1 VERIIIDTDI
11 GSDPDDALAIALAMK
26 SPEIIIEGI
35 TIVNGDI
42 EHKARMAHKILSLG
56 ECSDIRVIPGI
67 SNSLLK
73 NRTLYANGQ
82 EGEGFVS
89 PDDTTIFDG
98 HAVDFIIEKV
108 MNNPGEISLVAIGP
122 LTNIA
127 AAMIREPKI
136 SRMLK
141 RIYLMGGVKGTGDHY
156 IDLPLV
162 EYNIKCDP
170 EAASVVFASG
180 TPILMVGLDV
190 TMKLMLTK
198 DMLNQIKNNNSPL
211 NGVLAGIVERWLTF
225 IGGEATPMHDPLA
238 LALVIN
244 PNLVKT
250 QRMNVVVEYSHDRS
264 SGQTVAS
271 PNQDGYVSVACQV
284 NEKQFFELLLSRLA

>member
-1 VERIIIDTDI
+1 MERIIIDTDI

-26 SPEIIIEGI
+26 SPEIIVEGI
-35 TIVNGDI
+35 TIVNGDV
-42 EHKARMAHKILSLG
+42 EHKARMAHKLLSLG
-56 ECSDIRVIPGI
+56 GRSDIKVIPGI

-89 PDDTTIFDG
+89 PDDHTLFDG
-98 HAVDFIIEKV
+98 HAVDFIIEQV

-136 SRMLK
+136 VNALK
-141 RIYLMGGVKGTGDHY
+141 RIYLMGGVTGTGDHHS
-156 IDLPLV
+156 DLPPV

-170 EAASVVFASG
+170 EAASLVFSSG
-180 TPILMVGLDV
+180 ISILMVGLDV
-190 TMKLMLTK
+190 TMKLMLTEEK
-198 DMLNQIKNNNSPL
+198 VNQIKNKNTPL
-211 NGVLAGIVERWLTF
+211 NKVLAGIVERWLSF
-225 IGGEATPMHDPLA
+225 IGEKATPMHDPLA
-238 LALVIN
+238 LALVID
-244 PNLVKT
+244 PSLVKT

-264 SGQTVAS
+264 SGETVAALA
-271 PNQDGYVSVACQV
+271 QDGHVEVACHV
-284 NEKQFFELLLSRLA
+284 NEKQFFEMLLNRLA